1 MYSMNFSA
9 DKTAT
14 HQLRYRDVYKVTL
27 IGSVLDFVLGAIKM
41 AVGWLVN
48 SQALIAD
55 GIHSFSDVLTDVMVL
70 YAAKHAHQAP
80 DEDHPYGHGRIETL
94 ATVSLGVV
102 LVIIALGIAYGAI
115 ERINHPMTLLDL
127 GSLALLAA
135 VVSVIAKEWIYRYTM
150 SVARRLR
157 SDMLMANAWHSRSD
171 AFSSVIVVIGI
182 AGTMLGYSY
191 LDAIAAVVVA
201 AMIAKIGFDLIRS
214 STRELIDTALE
225 RDKIN
230 EIREHIFAV
239 SGVRS
244 VHTLRSRK
252 SAGSAFVD
260 VHIQV
265 DPRLSVSEGHQI
277 ADTVRQRLL
286 QQMEE
291 VADVIVHIDPENDES
306 SSPCNDLPAR
316 ERVIAE
322 LKRCWPQLPSAVIE
336 AVTLHYLA
344 GEIDVELDLPIE
356 ILHSTSEAQP
366 LVRQIKLAVR
376 SLAYIHDVQVRFKA

>member
-1 MYSMNFSA
+1 MNFSF
-9 DKTAT
+9 DKTAA

-27 IGSVLDFVLGAIKM
+27 IGSVLDFTLGSVKM

-48 SQALIAD
+48 SQSLVAD

-70 YAAKHAHQAP
+70 YAAKHAHRAA

-94 ATVSLGVV
+94 ATVSLGIV
-102 LVIIALGIAYGAI
+102 LVVIALGIAYDAI
-115 ERINHPMTLLDL
+115 ERLNDPGVLLDL
-127 GSLALLAA
+127 GSLALIVATL
-135 VVSVIAKEWIYRYTM
+135 SVIAKEWIYRYTM

-171 AFSSVIVVIGI
+171 AFSSIIVATGI

-201 AMIAKIGFDLIRS
+201 AMIAKIGFNLIRS

-225 RDKIN
+225 QDKIN

-244 VHTLRSRK
+244 AHTLRSRK
-252 SAGSAFVD
+252 SAGAAFVD

-277 ADTVRQRLL
+277 ADAVGQRLL
-286 QQMEE
+286 QQVEE

-306 SSPCNDLPAR
+306 GSPCNDLPAR
-316 ERVIAE
+316 EQVIVE
-322 LKRCWPQLPSAVIE
+322 LKRCWPQLLPAVIE
-336 AVTLHYLA
+336 TVTLHYLA

-356 ILHSTSEAQP
+356 ILRSTNEAQP
-366 LVRQIKLAVR
+366 FVQQIKQAAR